1 MSKQNVVKKVSGAVA
16 DVTQD
21 QVGSVFDAV
30 FDVLGG
36 LAQDQSCRIK
46 DFGTFKVK
54 LRAERTGTSLKD
66 RKPIKIPPRLAMTFK
81 LAGAFKESINA
92 APAKK
97 AAKKA
102 PAKKAPA
109 KKAAKK
115 KK

>member
-30 FDVLGG
+30 FGVLGG
-36 LAQDQSCRIK
+36 LEKDQVCRIK
-46 DFGTFKVK
+46 DFGSFKVK
-54 LRAERTGTSLKD
+54 LRAARTGTSLKTGES
-66 RKPIKIPPRLAMTFK
+66 IQIPERLAMTFK
-81 LAGAFKESINA
+81 LATAFKESINA
-92 APAKK
+92 APKKK

-102 PAKKAPA
+102 PAKKAA
-109 KKAAKK
+109 KKATKK

>member
-30 FDVLGG
+30 FNVLGG
-36 LAQDQSCRIK
+36 LEKDQSCRIK

-54 LRAERTGTSLKD
+54 LRAARTGTSLKD

-81 LAGAFKESINA
+81 LAGAFKESINT
-92 APAKK
+92 APKK
-97 AAKKA
+97 KAKKA
-102 PAKKAPA
+102 PAKK
-109 KKAAKK
+109 KAAKK